1 MFVNEYEE
9 NSGIADN
16 KIVYMENIMNKFEM
30 LHQQSQPLLIANVW
44 DAESAKRAE
53 RAGYQAIGTSSAA
66 VAAVLGYED
75 GEHMP
80 FEELLFM
87 VKRISASSSLPLSV
101 DIESGYSRDPKEVAA
116 NIRLLVDLGV
126 VGVNIEDS
134 RVTQTRALMDKDTFA
149 ASLSEIM
156 GHLRA
161 SDTQVFVNVR
171 CDAFLLG
178 LDDATAEATKRAES
192 YQSAG
197 ADGLFFPC
205 VTAESDIEAVVT
217 ATSLPINV
225 MAMPDLPAFDTL
237 SKLGVRRIS
246 MGNFAYVSISN
257 QLEKTMKNISLKGD
271 CSALFVAN
279 DL

>member
-1 MFVNEYEE
+1 
-9 NSGIADN
+9 
-16 KIVYMENIMNKFEM
+16 MNKFEM
-30 LHQQSQPLLIANVW
+30 LHQQTQPLLIANVW
-44 DAESAKRAE
+44 DAESVKRAE
-53 RAGYQAIGTSSAA
+53 SAGYQAIGTSSAA

-75 GEHMP
+75 GEQMP
-80 FEELLFM
+80 FEALLFM

-116 NIRLLVDLGV
+116 NIRQLVDLGV

-134 RVTQTRALMDKDTFA
+134 RVTQTRALIDKDTFA

-178 LDDATAEATKRAES
+178 LDNATEEAVKRAKS

-205 VTAESDIEAVVT
+205 VTVESDIKAVVA
-217 ATSLPINV
+217 ATPLPINV
-225 MAMPDLPAFDTL
+225 MAMPELPTFDAL
-237 SKLGVRRIS
+237 SKLGVKRIS
-246 MGNFAYVSISN
+246 MGNFAHLSISN
-257 QLEKTMKNISLKGD
+257 QLEKIMKDIKSQRDCNTLFAPNSL
-271 CSALFVAN
+271 
-279 DL
+279 